1 MSEPSQSRRRVGIGL
16 PVFNGERYLAAAIES
31 ILAQDFTDF
40 DLVICDNASTDA
52 TREIAE
58 RFVRQDPRV
67 RYQRNA
73 ENLGA
78 ARNYN
83 LAVQACG
90 GDYFKWAAHDDL
102 LDPSFLRRCVAVLD
116 ADPRAVIAYP
126 KTRIIDST
134 GAAIETYA
142 LKLPSDDPDPVVR
155 FEAMLSIHRCFEIF
169 GLIRREALLETRLME
184 PFAHGDGILLAH
196 LALRG
201 TFVEIDEELFLA
213 RRHADQSMERF
224 KQDYLRYATWFDPR
238 HAGRRLFPY
247 WRIYREFFRAARMAR
262 LSARDRW
269 RCYRCVARWMRF
281 RRDRLFGELRFHASD
296 MLRGLFGRR
305 RVPQGAS

>member
-1 MSEPSQSRRRVGIGL
+1 MRRVGIGL

-31 ILAQDFTDF
+31 ILAQDHAEF

-52 TREIAE
+52 TAEIARAYAQRDE
-58 RFVRQDPRV
+58 RV

-90 GDYFKWAAHDDL
+90 GDYFKWAAHDDVL
-102 LDPSFLRRCVAVLD
+102 EPSFLRRCLETLD
-116 ADPRAVIAYP
+116 ADPHAVLAYP
-126 KTRIIDST
+126 RTRIIDER
-134 GAAIETYA
+134 GEKIESYD
-142 LKLPSDDPDPVVR
+142 LRLPTDAEDPVVR
-155 FEAMLSIHRCFEIF
+155 FEALLSIHRCFEIF
-169 GLIRREALLETRLME
+169 GLIRRKALLETRLME

-201 TFVEIDEELFLA
+201 TFAEIPEELFLA
-213 RRHADQSMERF
+213 RRHPEQSMERF
-224 KQDYLRYATWFDPR
+224 KQDYLRYAAWFDPR
-238 HAGRRLFPY
+238 HEGRRLFPY
-247 WRIYREFFRAARMAR
+247 WRIYRELLRAVQRSP

-269 RCYRCVARWMRF
+269 RCYRCIARWMRY
-281 RRDRLFGELRFHASD
+281 RRDRLFGELRFHAGD
-296 MLRGLFGRR
+296 MLRGLCGRR
-305 RVPQGAS
+305 RLSQGAR